1 MEHGARGDDSKCVG
15 PRGGAHGANALGRCF
30 GPRRYIGRMEGFYMG
45 TRSKVTDPRMVASW
59 WVQEAAVVRWVASG
73 ANLIIIKR
81 RMRFL

>member
-30 GPRRYIGRMEGFYMG
+30 GPRRYIGRMEGLYMG